1 MATTI
6 REQLEAR
13 ERQNLSPHACLSSR
27 SRGRLKAGEAQCDL
41 RTDFQRDRDRIIH
54 SKTFRRL
61 KHKTQVFLAPA
72 GDHYR
77 TCQADRG
84 FRTRGLFC
92 IAGGSC
98 PGGTGTTWTTQDP
111 ESV

>member
-1 MATTI
+1 MAATI

-13 ERQNLSPHACLSSR
+13 EGQALSPHACLSGR
-27 SRGRLKAGEAQCDL
+27 SRGRLKAGEVQCDL

-77 TCQADRG
+77 TRLTHVLEVSQ
-84 FRTRGLFC
+84 
-92 IAGGSC
+92 IAAPWRSASRS
-98 PGGTGTTWTTQDP
+98 TST
-111 ESV
+111 